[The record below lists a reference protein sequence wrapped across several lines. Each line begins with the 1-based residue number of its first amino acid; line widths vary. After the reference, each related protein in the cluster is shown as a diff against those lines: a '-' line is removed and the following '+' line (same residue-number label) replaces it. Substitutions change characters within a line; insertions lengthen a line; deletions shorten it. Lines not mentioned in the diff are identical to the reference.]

1 MLAGI
6 DTKRG
11 PGKLILLGI
20 ILVLLAGACSGPE
33 SGDDAD
39 PTATPLPTAT
49 ATETPTP
56 TPEPTETPEPEP
68 TATEEGVAP
77 TEEGGEPSGDAATAE
92 ASDDAAP
99 TEAVPQIGLVESL
112 PTVEELPGDGF
123 VLANQGSRTALEL
136 ANAYSDSSAHL
147 ERLTTWG
154 FTEHHFREFSR
165 ETAGPEDPV
174 PNYVLATVNV
184 YGSPELADEAIAWFA
199 EFNRMQGHQEVNPPP
214 VGENAIASEVP
225 TADGTPTAITFIR
238 LGPRVYVYFASGGHP
253 MSLLTQMAQNTFA
266 RIAPPPG

>member
-1 MLAGI
+1 MLGL
-6 DTKRG
+6 T
-11 PGKLILLGI
+11 
-20 ILVLLAGACSGPE
+20 LVLIAGACSGPD

-49 ATETPTP
+49 ATESPTP
-56 TPEPTETPEPEP
+56 TPEPTETPEPSPTVPEEAATP
-68 TATEEGVAP
+68 TA
-77 TEEGGEPSGDAATAE
+77 EGGEPTAE
-92 ASDDAAP
+92 APPGTEAAP
-99 TEAVPQIGLVESL
+99 TEAIPQIGLVETLPSL
-112 PTVEELPGDGF
+112 EELPGDGF

-154 FTEHHFREFSR
+154 FAEHHFREFSR
-165 ETAGPEDPV
+165 ESTGPEDPV

-184 YGSPELADEAIAWFA
+184 YGTPELANEAIEWFD
-199 EFNRMQGHQEVNPPP
+199 EFNRLQGHQVVDPPP